1 MDKIYRKEK
10 VGMNV
15 YQGKSVFGGIAI
27 GHLCVYKKGE
37 QQVTR
42 QKIEDVEAEVKRFQ
56 DAKEAAQAQLGELY
70 DKAVKEVGE
79 ANAAIFE
86 MHQMLLEDEDY
97 QDSVENIIRI
107 QQVNAEYATAV
118 TSDHFSSMFAEMDD
132 DYMKE
137 RAADIRDISER
148 VIANL
153 NGENKSKVVTDEP
166 VIILADDLAPSE
178 TVQLEKDKVLSFVTV
193 HGSVN
198 SHTAILARTMG
209 IPALVSTAMELT
221 DDLDGKLAVVDG
233 NHGVIYVEPDAETM
247 EKMEALKKEEEEKKE
262 LLQTFK
268 NKESITLDGKK
279 VLTYANIGNVKDL
292 ALVLQNGAE
301 GIGLFRSEFLYL
313 ESETYPTEEEQFE
326 VYKKVA
332 ETMAGKRVIIRTL
345 DIGADKQADY
355 FELAKEE
362 NPAMGVRAIRIC
374 LTRPEIFKTQLRALF
389 RASAFGNIAIMYPMI
404 TSLSEIAQIKKI
416 VEEVKAELDADSVPY
431 GTPEQGIMIETPAA
445 ATISDLL
452 AEEVDFFSI
461 GTNDLTQYT
470 LAIDRQNQS
479 LDSFFDAHHIA
490 VLRMINQTIQN
501 AHKAGIWC
509 GICGELG
516 ADSDLT
522 ELFLAMG
529 IDELSVSPGRLLTIR
544 RLICET
550 DSSVNR
556 EEILKKW
563 LH

>member
-1 MDKIYRKEK
+1 
-10 VGMNV
+10 MNV

-97 QDSVENIIRI
+97 QDSVENIIRT

-209 IPALVSTAMELT
+209 IPALVSTEMELT
-221 DDLDGKLAVVDG
+221 DDLDGKLTVVDG
-233 NHGVIYVEPDAETM
+233 NHGMIYVEPDAETM

-268 NKESITLDGKK
+268 NKESVTLDGKK

-416 VEEVKAELDADSVPY
+416 VAEVKAELDADNVPY

-563 LH
+563 LHQK

>member
-1 MDKIYRKEK
+1 
-10 VGMNV
+10 MNV

-27 GHLCVYKKGE
+27 GHLCVYQKGE

-56 DAKEAAQAQLGELY
+56 VAREAAQAQLGELY

-97 QDSVENIIRI
+97 QDSVENIIRT

-209 IPALVSTAMELT
+209 IPALVSTEMELT
-221 DDLDGKLAVVDG
+221 QDLDGKLAVVDG
-233 NHGVIYVEPDAETM
+233 NHGTIYVDPDAETM
-247 EKMEALKKEEEEKKE
+247 EKMKTLKKEEEEKKE

-268 NKESITLDGKK
+268 NKESITLDGKR

-389 RASAFGNIAIMYPMI
+389 RASAYGNIAIMYPMI
-404 TSLSEIAQIKKI
+404 TSLSEIAQIKEI
-416 VEEVKAELDADSVPY
+416 VEEVKAELDADGVPY

-452 AEEVDFFSI
+452 AKEVDFFSI

-479 LDSFFDAHHIA
+479 LDAFFDAHHIA
-490 VLRMINQTIQN
+490 VLRMIYQTVQN
-501 AHKAGIWC
+501 AHQAGLWC

-550 DSSVNR
+550 DSSANK

-563 LH
+563 L